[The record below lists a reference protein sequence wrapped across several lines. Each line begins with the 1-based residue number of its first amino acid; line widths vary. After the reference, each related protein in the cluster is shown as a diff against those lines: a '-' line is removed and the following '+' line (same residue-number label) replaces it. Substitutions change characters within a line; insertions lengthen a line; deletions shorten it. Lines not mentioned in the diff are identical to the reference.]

1 MSDIPKGFVE
11 EDLIIHGKRKSHP
24 GLYEIKFHNPKKKNA
39 IGTPPE
45 KKLGELIAKCQDD
58 EEVKVILLHGGT
70 FFSSG
75 NDISIFTKVT
85 DKEAAKKRAE
95 NSVNIV
101 MVNFLLQ
108 MANSKKP
115 IVAVVRGRAIGI
127 GFTLLSHATLVY
139 VDPKATFYTPF
150 MASGQSPEGT
160 SSLMFP

>member
-1 MSDIPKGFVE
+1 
-11 EDLIIHGKRKSHP
+11 
-24 GLYEIKFHNPKKKNA
+24 
-39 IGTPPE
+39 
-45 KKLGELIAKCQDD
+45 
-58 EEVKVILLHGGT
+58 LLHGGT
-70 FFSSG
+70 FFSRG
-75 NDISIFTKVT
+75 NDISKFANVT
-85 DKEAAKKRAE
+85 DPEEAAKKAKYG
-95 NSVNIV
+95 VNTV